1 LRPRNYKRLLWDLV
15 AKSETKEMI
24 AIRICNRLGVRAPG
38 FSIGSTEPKELFTL
52 ICDSI
57 GLAPSASA
65 SKPQM
70 ASFIVESA
78 GEPWLPSFESAG
90 GTVTREG
97 LLAVEKAVNF
107 FIK

>member
-1 LRPRNYKRLLWDLV
+1 MG
-15 AKSETKEMI
+15 KSETKEMI
-24 AIRICNRLGVRAPG
+24 AFRICNQLGVKTPG

-65 SKPQM
+65 TKPQM
-70 ASFIVESA
+70 AAFIVESA
-78 GEPWLPSFESAG
+78 GEQWFPSFESAG

-107 FIK
+107 FIQ